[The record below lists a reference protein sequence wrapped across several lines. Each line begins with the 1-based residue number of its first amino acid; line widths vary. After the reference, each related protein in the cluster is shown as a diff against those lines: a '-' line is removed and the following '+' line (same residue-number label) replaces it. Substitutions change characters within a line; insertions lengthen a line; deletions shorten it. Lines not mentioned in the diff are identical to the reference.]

1 MNTNYLTLENVSHNH
16 SFVIATYKL
25 LTATIIAATAGAFL
39 GLKYNE
45 MLAPYYIGLVILEF
59 IFLFGVMF
67 TKNKPGLNVSLLF
80 IFVTLTGITLGP
92 LLTATLALSNG
103 AEIILQSL
111 VMTSVAFGGLT
122 FYAMTTTRS
131 FIGIRKYLIIA
142 LLIIIVAMI
151 INIFVGSSLL
161 MLGISVVSAFLFSM
175 FIIADTQALYSGK
188 YETPVDG
195 ALSMYLN
202 ILNLF
207 ISLLNI
213 LRAIKGEN

>member
-103 AEIILQSL
+103 AEIILQSFYHDL
-111 VMTSVAFGGLT
+111 LDFQTLPSLSVLLHL
-122 FYAMTTTRS
+122 
-131 FIGIRKYLIIA
+131 RKRQKPFEPLKK
-142 LLIIIVAMI
+142 
-151 INIFVGSSLL
+151 IF
-161 MLGISVVSAFLFSM
+161 
-175 FIIADTQALYSGK
+175 
-188 YETPVDG
+188 
-195 ALSMYLN
+195 
-202 ILNLF
+202 
-207 ISLLNI
+207 
-213 LRAIKGEN
+213 